1 MLCASLLLLAA
12 FFYTSP
18 ALAAWGEP
26 WGVMVWGA
34 APSAVPS
41 MDGLGLGLLVL
52 ILIGLAIRGLRSRS
66 TLGLVMLAS
75 FVGAADLAE
84 AEVTIPNT
92 FTNGEVAEAAEVN
105 ANFSALADA
114 LDVTVPNSFANS
126 GIADA
131 DEVNSNFTALK
142 TAVDT
147 FTNDLAAAKSA
158 TDTAF
163 ANGSIQGAASVD
175 ITTDNT
181 AVCTTAGGTYDAGT
195 DSCSVD
201 ITTDNAAVCTTAGGT
216 YDAGTDSCAVD
227 ITTDNAA
234 AEAVAAAAAGSA
246 ACAQA
251 GGTWDAGTSTC
262 TPAAAAPDPD
272 LGSLHP
278 GDGSNCWLSG
288 AGGIWCWGDNDYG
301 KFGNGSEDNVY
312 EVPVQPIG
320 MESGVV
326 SMEAGEDFHCAITDE
341 ARLFCWGRGSDGQ
354 LGYGGELKQ
363 SSPVEVVNEDGTGWL
378 QVSAGDYHACGV
390 TGDKIARCWGSGSS
404 GRLGNGGTEDEVY
417 PVDVVGLDDSIVAV
431 AAGGSG
437 SCAAT
442 EEGQLFCWGDSDTL
456 GNGSEENSLLPVAV
470 PGLEAGVVEVGVSGS
485 GNLACALT
493 DVGEVWCWGDGERLG
508 QGNEEDSLVPVQ
520 VSGLSTGVA
529 SLSVGSGYSCAVLED
544 ESAVCWGDN
553 NDGNLGDGTT
563 TDALLPVAV
572 SGLSG
577 VSRIWAGE
585 NRTTCAVGEILSEV
599 RYCWGRNYYGEV
611 GNGLGERGGDDVLTP
626 THVSILDGLD

>member
-1 MLCASLLLLAA
+1 
-12 FFYTSP
+12 
-18 ALAAWGEP
+18 
-26 WGVMVWGA
+26 
-34 APSAVPS
+34 

-52 ILIGLAIRGLRSRS
+52 ILIGLAIRGLRSRA
-66 TLGLVMLAS
+66 TLGLMVLAT

-92 FTNGEVAEAAEVN
+92 FTNGEVADAAEVN

-147 FTNDLAAAKSA
+147 FTNDLAAATSA
-158 TDTAF
+158 TDKAF
-163 ANGSIQGAASVD
+163 ANGSVQGAA
-175 ITTDNT
+175 
-181 AVCTTAGGTYDAGT
+181 
-195 DSCSVD
+195 SVD

-251 GGTWDAGTSTC
+251 GGTWDAGTSIC

-278 GDGSNCWLSG
+278 GSGSNCWLSA
-288 AGGIWCWGDNDYG
+288 AGGIWCWGENDYG
-301 KFGNGSEDNVY
+301 KFGNGTDDNVY

-326 SMEAGEDFHCAITDE
+326 SMEAGEDFYCAITDE

-354 LGYGGELKQ
+354 LGYGGVLKQ

-390 TGDKIARCWGSGSS
+390 TGDRIARCWGSGSS
-404 GRLGNGGTEDEVY
+404 GRLGNGGTEEEVY

-431 AAGGSG
+431 AAGSSG

-470 PGLEAGVVEVGVSGS
+470 TGLEASVVEVGLSGS
-485 GNLACALT
+485 GHLACALT
-493 DVGEVWCWGDGERLG
+493 DVGEVWCWGSGGDGRLG

-599 RYCWGRNYYGEV
+599 RYCWGRNFYGEV
-611 GNGLGERGGDDVLTP
+611 GNGLVERGGVDVLTP
-626 THVSILDGLD
+626 THVSILDGLE

>member
-1 MLCASLLLLAA
+1 MKHRIYLSVFFPVLMSAMLVVPASPHAAVSSQQKCDAWKLNASAKLAQCRL
-12 FFYTSP
+12 S
-18 ALAAWGEP
+18 
-26 WGVMVWGA
+26 
-34 APSAVPS
+34 
-41 MDGLGLGLLVL
+41 
-52 ILIGLAIRGLRSRS
+52 ILSKLTRKPDDPKLTAKL
-66 TLGLVMLAS
+66 TKC
-75 FVGAADLAE
+75 
-84 AEVTIPNT
+84 
-92 FTNGEVAEAAEVN
+92 
-105 ANFSALADA
+105 
-114 LDVTVPNSFANS
+114 
-126 GIADA
+126 
-131 DEVNSNFTALK
+131 DEKFTAAYTKAEIKVPLDL
-142 TAVDT
+142 TVD
-147 FTNDLAAAKSA
+147 ASA
-158 TDTAF
+158 QCTTYGD
-163 ANGSIQGAASVD
+163 AASVLAFHAASANAVGD
-175 ITTDNT
+175 GT
-181 AVCTTAGGTYDAGT
+181 AADSGAGAF
-195 DSCSVD
+195 C
-201 ITTDNAAVCTTAGGT
+201 
-216 YDAGTDSCAVD
+216 
-227 ITTDNAA
+227 
-234 AEAVAAAAAGSA
+234 
-246 ACAQA
+246 
-251 GGTWDAGTSTC
+251 
-262 TPAAAAPDPD
+262 AAAAPDPD

-529 SLSVGSGYSCAVLED
+529 SLSVGSSYSCAVLED
-544 ESAVCWGDN
+544 ESAVCWGAN

-599 RYCWGRNYYGEV
+599 RYCWGKNYYGEV
-611 GNGLGERGGDDVLTP
+611 GNGLEERGGDDVLTP